1 MKGTTNI
8 LIVGVGGQGILLAG
22 DLLARA
28 AMSAG
33 FDVKKSEVH
42 GMAQRGGSV
51 NSQIRFGEKV
61 HSPLIPQGETD
72 ILLSFER
79 LEPLR
84 WLNLCGRQTRAI
96 VSDQIIHS
104 MTTGT
109 GAEKYPDKV
118 EDELA
123 ACFGSL
129 QLVPALY
136 IAREIGN
143 LRLVNILLLG
153 LAACHMPFE
162 RELWKKVIEERL
174 PKKTLEINLKAFDY
188 GFSMAL

>member
-22 DLLARA
+22 DLLVRA

-42 GMAQRGGSV
+42 GMAQRGGIV

-72 ILLSFER
+72 ILISFER
-79 LEPLR
+79 MEPLR
-84 WLNLCGRQTRAI
+84 WLSFCGPQTKAI

-109 GAEKYPDKV
+109 GAEIYPDNAK
-118 EDELA
+118 DELA
-123 ACFGSL
+123 ARFTSL
-129 QLVPALY
+129 QLIPALD
-136 IAREIGN
+136 IAKEIGN
-143 LRLVNILLLG
+143 LRVVNILLLG
-153 LAACHMPFE
+153 MAARYMPFKL
-162 RELWKKVIEERL
+162 ELWKKVIEERL
-174 PKKTLEINLKAFDY
+174 PKKVFEINLKAFEY
-188 GFSMAL
+188 GLNMAL